1 MKRHQKEKVNR
12 KCVELKNT
20 TGRKKKKRQIASRKN
35 KTQQGSEKGNKA
47 LIEDSQVK

>member
-20 TGRKKKKRQIASRKN
+20 TGRKKKRQITSRKKIKRN
-35 KTQQGSEKGNKA
+35 KEARK
-47 LIEDSQVK
+47 